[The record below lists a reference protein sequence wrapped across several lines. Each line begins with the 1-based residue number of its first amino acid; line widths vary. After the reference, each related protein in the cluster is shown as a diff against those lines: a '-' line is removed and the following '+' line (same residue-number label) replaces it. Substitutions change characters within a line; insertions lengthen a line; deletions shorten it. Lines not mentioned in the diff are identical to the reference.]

1 MGNFAHDPLVKH
13 FFTDGLYAKEM
24 TLLKGYTALTH
35 KHKYS
40 HFSFLAKGKVFVQ
53 THSARSIYIAPQL
66 IEIKANE
73 EHSVEALEDV
83 LWYCIHA
90 TDETD
95 ETHIDDV
102 LIGK

>member
-1 MGNFAHDPLVKH
+1 MSNFAHDPLVKH

-24 TLLKGYTALTH
+24 TLLKGFTATTH
-35 KHKYS
+35 KHTYS
-40 HFSFLAKGKVFVQ
+40 HFSFLTTGKAIVQ
-53 THSARSIYIAPQL
+53 SKDSRVTYIAPQL

-95 ETHIDDV
+95 EANIDAV
-102 LIGK
+102 LIRK